1 MEEVFHQNQDELSG
15 RFVIVEEDEN
25 SIWAYLTFPYEEKI
39 DKDCFLGS
47 RIKIEV
53 AELDFEEYR
62 KKQIPPPLTKKY
74 STIESH
80 LPNLSEEDISVEWR
94 NNGNAI
100 LMINGN
106 PVMFFS
112 DNEDKGFSKSISKN
126 GMYGNKWNQI
136 KYDEIFK

>member
-1 MEEVFHQNQDELSG
+1 MEEVFYQNQDELSG

-80 LPNLSEEDISVEWR
+80 LPNLS
-94 NNGNAI
+94 
-100 LMINGN
+100 
-106 PVMFFS
+106 
-112 DNEDKGFSKSISKN
+112 
-126 GMYGNKWNQI
+126 
-136 KYDEIFK
+136 